1 LTLFQ
6 TREEEI
12 AKAMLWDRRRLR
24 GELRAILADGERG
37 KRIDRRLADWRARL
51 ERSIALCESR
61 RRGLPRIAYDDAL
74 PVVQRRAEIADAVRE
89 HQVVIVC
96 GETGSGKSTQIP
108 KICLEIG
115 RGVAALIGHT
125 QPRRIAARSIA
136 ARIAEE
142 LGSPLGGAV
151 GFKIRFA
158 ESLQPGAYVKLMTDG
173 ILLAECQAD
182 RLLEQYD
189 TIIIDEAHER
199 SLNIDFLLGYLKRI
213 LPQRRDLKLIITSA
227 TIDAARFAEHFASAR
242 GPAPVI
248 EVSGRTYPV
257 EIRYRPLTPDEDGNE
272 PEWEDAVAG
281 AVDELTRAGP
291 GDILLFM
298 PTERDIHEMV
308 KMLRG
313 RVHGAEILPLY
324 ARLSMAEQQRV
335 FQPHRNRR
343 IVIATNVA
351 ESSLTVPGIRYVIDP
366 GTARISRYSARTKT
380 QRLPIEP
387 ISQASANQR
396 AGRCGR
402 VAEGICIRLY
412 SEEDFAR
419 RDRFTSPEIQRTNLA
434 SVILQTKALRLG
446 AIERFP
452 FLDPPRSDAIRDG
465 YRTLVEIGAL
475 DRDHALTDI
484 GRQLARL
491 PLDPRIGRM
500 ILAAHEENCLAEVL
514 IIAAALELQDPR
526 ERPLEKQESADRAH
540 APFAHPDSDFL
551 SYLRLWDFY
560 QHLKSS
566 LSRQQLRK
574 ACRQHFLSYQRM
586 REWTDIHL
594 QLLQLAEEAGMKPAA
609 RRDEYAPI
617 HRAILRGL
625 LSNVAVRG
633 EGKRRGAVFHAD
645 EEAAQGNTLPA
656 DAPESG
662 GRPLRASD
670 YVLAGGRRAVLWP
683 GSGVFES
690 KPRWI
695 VAAEVVETTHRYL
708 RCCAAID
715 PRWIEPIAGH
725 VVQRSYS
732 DIHWDRASASAMA
745 FEKVTLFGL
754 VLVSGR
760 RVRYGPIDPAAARE
774 LLIRHG
780 LVEGE
785 IDLRADFLEHNQRLV
800 QDLERMEAKLRRSD
814 LLRPSWD
821 RFAFYDQRI
830 PQDVYDGPRLVK
842 WLAAERKRDPQALFM
857 STADLL
863 RDPGAEA
870 PPNRFPE
877 AIPVG
882 NLPCPVEYRFEPGS
896 AEDGVTLAV
905 PAEMLG
911 QVDARQLGWLVPGLL
926 EQKLVAL
933 IRALPKEIRRRL
945 VPAPEMARKALALM
959 RFGDGDFLHAAA
971 AALGRVSGQRIP
983 PEAFREDKIPE
994 ALRMNLRVVDPA
1006 GQTLA
1011 SGRDLN
1017 AVRRK
1022 LGEETAALVGR
1033 LEDPA
1038 WTRDGLKG
1046 WDFDDLA
1053 EQVELRR
1060 GHVTIR
1066 AFPMLVDQGHSVA
1079 LRLADTPQRA
1089 VKETRRAL
1097 RRLFT
1102 LAAGRELRSQTL
1114 WLPRRDVLELH
1125 ARLLPHFDF
1134 HRDVAELIAER
1145 AIALAESSHD
1155 LGGKPNQAGLGL
1167 GQTAAG
1173 NAPARGVAP
1182 SPCAPGRIPRTKT
1195 EFEGLMAAARRCIG
1209 LAVQDVARLIG
1220 PLLEAYYQARLAVER
1235 LGGGDGALARA
1246 VASSPAASG
1255 ARGTSHTI
1263 ASKPA
1268 PLPNRG
1274 IAARPDAP
1282 AQRSPAEKSP
1292 WHDALEDVQEQIEH
1306 LTAPGFLVA
1315 TPWEWLQ
1322 HYPRY
1327 FKAIS
1332 LRLDAARGNLERD
1345 RTHGNEI
1352 RRRWL
1357 ACLRKMEDNRRM
1369 GIEDP
1374 ELIRYRW
1381 LLEEY
1386 RVSLFAQRLG
1396 TSLPVSA
1403 KRLDQQW
1410 ERVGGKP

>member
-1 LTLFQ
+1 LSLFQ
-6 TREEEI
+6 RHEEDI
-12 AKAMLWDRRRLR
+12 AKAMLWDRRRLSR
-24 GELRAILADGERG
+24 DLRAILADGERG
-37 KRIDRRLADWRARL
+37 KRIDRRLADWEARL

-61 RRGLPRIAYDDAL
+61 RRGLPGIQYDDAL
-74 PVVQRRAEIADAVRE
+74 PIVQRRGEIAAAIRE

-108 KICLEIG
+108 KMCLELG

-158 ESLQPGAYVKLMTDG
+158 EAIQPSTHVKLMTDG
-173 ILLAECQAD
+173 ILLAECQGD
-182 RLLEQYD
+182 PLLEQYD

-199 SLNIDFLLGYLKRI
+199 SLNIDFLLGYIKRI
-213 LPQRRDLKLIITSA
+213 LPRRRDLKLIITSA
-227 TIDAARFAEHFASAR
+227 TIDAARFAEHFASPC

-248 EVSGRTYPV
+248 EVGGRTYPV
-257 EIRYRPLTPDEDGNE
+257 EIRHRPLTPDEDGNQ

-281 AVDELTRAGP
+281 AVEELIRAGP

-298 PTERDIHEMV
+298 PTERDIHEMA

-313 RVHGAEILPLY
+313 RVQGLEILPLY

-351 ESSLTVPGIRYVIDP
+351 ESSLTVPGIRFVIDP
-366 GTARISRYSARTKT
+366 GTARISRYSPRTKT

-412 SEEDFAR
+412 GEEDFAR
-419 RDRFTSPEIQRTNLA
+419 RERFTSPEIQRTNLA

-446 AIERFP
+446 DIERFP

-465 YRTLVEIGAL
+465 YRTLVELGAL
-475 DRDHALTDI
+475 DRNHALTDL

-491 PLDPRIGRM
+491 PVDPRIGRM
-500 ILAAHEENCLAEVL
+500 ILAAHDENCLAEVL
-514 IIAAALELQDPR
+514 IVAAALELQDPR
-526 ERPLEKQESADRAH
+526 ERPLEKHEAADRAH
-540 APFAHPDSDFL
+540 APFIHPDSDFL

-560 QHLKSS
+560 QDLKSS
-566 LSRQQLRK
+566 LSRHQLRK
-574 ACRQHFLSYQRM
+574 ACGQHFLSYQRM

-594 QLLQLAEEAGMKPAA
+594 QLLQLAEEAGMRPAP
-609 RRDEYAPI
+609 RRDQYDPI
-617 HRAILRGL
+617 HRAILAGL

-633 EGKRRGAVFHAD
+633 EGKRSRPVFPDDQEGPRGNQRSAEGA
-645 EEAAQGNTLPA
+645 NTK
-656 DAPESG
+656 DG
-662 GRPLRASD
+662 PLRASD
-670 YVLAGGRRAVLWP
+670 YLLAGGRRAVLWP
-683 GSGVFES
+683 GSGVFAS
-690 KPRWI
+690 KPKWI
-695 VAAEVVETTHRYL
+695 VAAEVVETTQRYL

-715 PRWIEPIAGH
+715 PRWIEPIARH
-725 VVQRSYS
+725 VVHRSYS

-745 FEKVTLFGL
+745 LEKVTLFGL
-754 VLVSGR
+754 VVSSGR

-774 LLIRHG
+774 LLIRQG

-785 IDLRADFLEHNQRLV
+785 IDLKADFLEHNRGLI

-830 PQDVYDGPRLVK
+830 PADVYDGPRLLK
-842 WLAAERKRDPQALFM
+842 WLAAERKKDPQALFM
-857 STADLL
+857 SRADLL
-863 RDPGAEA
+863 RDPEAEA
-870 PPNRFPE
+870 PPHDFPE
-877 AIPVG
+877 AISVG
-882 NLPCPVEYRFEPGS
+882 DLSYPVEYRFEPGA

-905 PAEMLG
+905 PAEALG
-911 QVDARQLGWLVPGLL
+911 QLDARRLGWLVPGLL
-926 EQKLVAL
+926 EQKLLAL

-945 VPAPEMARKALALM
+945 VPAPEMARKAAGLL
-959 RFGDGDFLHAAA
+959 RFGEGDFLHAAA

-983 PEAFREDKIPE
+983 PDAFREDKIPDN
-994 ALRMNLRVVDPA
+994 LRINIRVVDPA

-1017 AVRRK
+1017 AVRQK
-1022 LGEETAALVGR
+1022 LGQETAALVGG
-1033 LEDPA
+1033 LDDPA
-1038 WTRDGLKG
+1038 WSRDGLKD
-1046 WDFDDLA
+1046 WDFDALP
-1053 EQVELRR
+1053 EHVEVRR
-1060 GHVTIR
+1060 GHVAIR
-1066 AFPMLVDQGHSVA
+1066 AFPMLVDQGDSVA
-1079 LRLADTPQRA
+1079 LRLADTAQRA

-1097 RRLFT
+1097 RRLFALT
-1102 LAAGRELRSQTL
+1102 AGRELRSQTP
-1114 WLPRRDVLELH
+1114 WLPQRDVMELH

-1145 AIALAESSHD
+1145 AIALAESAQTR
-1155 LGGKPNQAGLGL
+1155 GGKPGGAESV
-1167 GQTAAG
+1167 AA
-1173 NAPARGVAP
+1173 ARPASAAARGASPAP
-1182 SPCAPGRIPRTKT
+1182 PPRIPRTRT
-1195 EFEGLMAAARRCIG
+1195 EFEALVADARARVG
-1209 LAVQDVARLIG
+1209 LAVQDVAKVIG
-1220 PLLEAYYQARLAVER
+1220 PLFEAYYQARLALER
-1235 LGGGDGALARA
+1235 LGEGGAARALAGKLPA
-1246 VASSPAASG
+1246 AAASG
-1255 ARGTSHTI
+1255 IRGTTGVVP
-1263 ASKPA
+1263 SKPA
-1268 PLPNRG
+1268 LPLRRADG
-1274 IAARPDAP
+1274 IGQAAEASR
-1282 AQRSPAEKSP
+1282 KSTGSSR
-1292 WHDALEDVQEQIEH
+1292 WHYVLEDIRHQLEQ
-1306 LTAPGFLVA
+1306 LTPPGFLVS

-1322 HYPRY
+1322 QFPRY
-1327 FKAIS
+1327 FKAIVI
-1332 LRLDAARGNLERD
+1332 RLDAARGDIERD
-1345 RTHGNEI
+1345 RNHCEEI

-1357 ACLRKMEDNRRM
+1357 GYLQRKEENERL

-1381 LLEEY
+1381 MVEEY

-1396 TSLPVSA
+1396 TALPVSA

-1410 ERVGGKP
+1410 ERVGKAS